1 VWLVELGP
9 LSEEA
14 LVLQAVAWAL
24 GVRAQP
30 GRPLTST
37 LVDAS
42 KSMEVLILLDN
53 CEHLVDTCAQ
63 LVETLLLSCPHLRVL
78 ATSREALN
86 MPEEITWLVPSLS
99 LPDPRR
105 QPTVGELEAY
115 GPARLF
121 VERTRRRGTGFAPSP
136 QNAVADVCRRLDGMP
151 LAIELA
157 AARIGVLS
165 VEQISEA
172 RELSQV
178 ADDVRP
184 DRRASA
190 SDAARNSGL
199 ELRAARR
206 DRAEIVRAALDLR
219 RALDPLGCRSGR
231 GRYGRV

>member
-1 VWLVELGP
+1 VWLIELGP

-14 LVLQAVAWAL
+14 LVPQAVAWAL
-24 GVRAQP
+24 GVREQP

-42 KSMEVLILLDN
+42 KSKGVLILLDN

-86 MPEEITWLVPSLS
+86 IPEEITWLVPSLS

-115 GPARLF
+115 GSARLF
-121 VERTRRRGTGFAPSP
+121 VERTRRRRTGFAPSP
-136 QNAVADVCRRLDGMP
+136 QNAGAVADVCRRLDGMP

-172 RELSQV
+172 REL
-178 ADDVRP
+178 P
-184 DRRASA
+184 
-190 SDAARNSGL
+190 
-199 ELRAARR
+199 
-206 DRAEIVRAALDLR
+206 
-219 RALDPLGCRSGR
+219 
-231 GRYGRV
+231 